1 MRQSLTGRLR
11 ILRSEWTLDAYRR
24 LTASGKDQRAMG
36 LALGGRNAERSMQG
50 TWADPCLVTDQRQPG
65 IQSKLLA

>member
-1 MRQSLTGRLR
+1 MS
-11 ILRSEWTLDAYRR
+11 
-24 LTASGKDQRAMG
+24 